1 MTNISRD
8 PTHIYLDVN
17 VCNNS
22 ISNENSSP
30 QQIIFNSKRDVD
42 YITNT
47 SDYLVSVAR
56 FSLDCRLP
64 VCVPQIDL
72 TYNGGM
78 FDPDLGGYRTIYSTT
93 LKISYELPNPYTG
106 SVYIESDQTFLDFR
120 PQNVHLPY
128 PTEPLITMKQVYD
141 NRYFYIESVQ
151 YMMALVNNMFER
163 AWSNLINK
171 WDAERV
177 IKPYLPEF
185 PASALSPPFL
195 IYNYDGNFTLN
206 ADPYL
211 NSTPLEQGRTI
222 ELFLNSSL
230 FTLFNGL
237 SSYTYGYDNINSSNG
252 KNHLIQ
258 FLTPFQTTTYDER
271 NYIFV
276 ITEYPV
282 VPFWSPISSI
292 VFTSQGIPVRPTNVA
307 PTNVFG
313 NSSNLGSTNNNAGL
327 SPELTDFDIN
337 LITGLE
343 GRSILYY
350 APQGEYRFFDL
361 NSNRPLSDINIVV
374 YWKDKLQ
381 GLTHPMYISSGGAG
395 TMKLLF
401 RNKNYFKGTF

>member
-1 MTNISRD
+1 MNISQD

-22 ISNENSSP
+22 ITNDNSNP

-42 YITNT
+42 YITDA
-47 SDYLVSVAR
+47 SKYFVSVAR

-64 VCVPQIDL
+64 VCIPQIDL

-78 FDPDLGGYRTIYSTT
+78 FDPDLGGYQTIYSTT
-93 LKISYELPNPYTG
+93 LQFTYELPNPYTG
-106 SVYIESDQTFLDFR
+106 SVIVESDQTFLEFR
-120 PQNVHLPY
+120 PQNVHLPH
-128 PTEPLITMKQVYD
+128 PLEPLTSMKQVYD

-206 ADPYL
+206 VDPYL
-211 NSTPLEQGRTI
+211 NSTPAEQGRTI
-222 ELFLNSSL
+222 ELFLNSPL

-258 FLTPFQTTTYDER
+258 FLTPFQTTSYDER

-282 VPFWSPISSI
+282 VPFWSPVSSI
-292 VFTSQGIPVRPTNVA
+292 VFTTQGVPVAPTNVA
-307 PTNVFG
+307 PINVFG
-313 NSSNLGSTNNNAGL
+313 SSTNLGTTNNNVAL
-327 SPELTDFDIN
+327 SPILTDFDIN
-337 LITGLE
+337 YVTGLE

-381 GLTHPMYISSGGAG
+381 GATHPMYISSGGGA

-401 RNKNYFKGTF
+401 RNKNYFKGGDF